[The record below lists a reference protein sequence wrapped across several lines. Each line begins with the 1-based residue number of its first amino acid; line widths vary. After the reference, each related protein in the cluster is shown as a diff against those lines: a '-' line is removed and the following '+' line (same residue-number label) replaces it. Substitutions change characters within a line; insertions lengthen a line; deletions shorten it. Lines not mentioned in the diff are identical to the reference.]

1 MLHPHHDCTDLDVT
15 EWLSIS
21 FKLAEF
27 VTASMNGA

>member
-1 MLHPHHDCTDLDVT
+1 MVHPHHDDLDVT